1 MTTYEIREFE
11 SKRLRDFLESM
22 STTEH
27 RFFVTEVMEKCGRNM
42 SKKTFYNWKYG
53 LCRIPLFAKRT
64 IEEVAG
70 KEIFVWTQEFQ

>member
-1 MTTYEIREFE
+1 MTTYEIREIE
-11 SKRLRDFLESM
+11 SKRLREYLQTL

-27 RFFVTEVMEKCGRNM
+27 RFFVSYVMEKCGRQM

-53 LCRIPLFAKRT
+53 MCRIPLFAKKI

-70 KEIFVWTQEFQ
+70 TTIFIWTDEFK